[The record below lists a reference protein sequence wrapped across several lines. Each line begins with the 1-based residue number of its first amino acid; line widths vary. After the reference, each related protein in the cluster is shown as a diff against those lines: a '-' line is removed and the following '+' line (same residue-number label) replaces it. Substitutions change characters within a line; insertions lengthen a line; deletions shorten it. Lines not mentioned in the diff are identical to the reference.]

1 MVNLKSSL
9 AAKLAEGDQVFVIH
23 VQRDK
28 SLLLQT
34 MNQLMYFQSREIETG
49 VVNAF
54 KIERFRGVLTESMKN
69 IYFEL
74 TQHV

>member
-1 MVNLKSSL
+1 
-9 AAKLAEGDQVFVIH
+9 
-23 VQRDK
+23 
-28 SLLLQT
+28 